1 MIWWNCLISQKLIIM
16 KRHTITPLFV
26 LMLSAM
32 AFGQGAGLSFSVRVN
47 DCDKEAENAKEVS
60 ADFRAD
66 QTFGSAPF
74 TVNFTDRSTGDV
86 VHWLWNFGDGTTDS
100 VPDPVHTYQQEGI
113 YTVKLSVFDADSAV
127 SVDSRTDFIR
137 VVGYGICDSLN
148 YDIPGNYYLYRLP
161 APETGYLSG
170 NNSRG
175 DLAKASHFE
184 IGEDMGM
191 LMGGIFYFAVKT
203 NNLATDPPI
212 VFKAWDNDGPNDAPG
227 TVLDSANILLSEIP
241 VDDQGTGFYPATI
254 PFFDEW
260 VTIDHSF
267 YLGYELPQTQGDTL
281 AIFTNRI
288 ESAVVGNGWEQ
299 DADGNWRTYDDGT
312 AGYDV
317 DNAIFPVICQP
328 TGIDNHILSREMII
342 YPVPATDRVY
352 VSFFNQHPDRFNAS
366 VVDLSGRVV
375 STSREISPDS
385 PIDVSG
391 LTPGLYILKLETP
404 DGVLNHKIMIE

>member
-1 MIWWNCLISQKLIIM
+1 M
-16 KRHTITPLFV
+16 KQFTITLLLA
-26 LMLSAM
+26 LMLSLV
-32 AFGQGAGLSFSVRVN
+32 AFGQGSGLSFSVRVN
-47 DCDKEAENAKEVS
+47 NCEKDTENAREVS

-66 QTFGSAPF
+66 RTFGPAPL
-74 TVNFTDRSTGDV
+74 TVKFTDRSSGDV
-86 VHWLWNFGDGTTDS
+86 VRYLWNFGDGTTDS
-100 VPDPVHTYQQEGI
+100 VPDPLHTYQQEGI

-127 SVDSRTDFIR
+127 SVDSRTDFVR

-161 APETGYLSG
+161 APGEGYLSG

-175 DLAKASHFE
+175 DLAKASYFE

-203 NNLATDPPI
+203 SSLISDPLI
-212 VFKAWDNDGPNDAPG
+212 VFKAWDNDGPNGAPG
-227 TVLDSANILLSEIP
+227 TVLDSTTILLSEIP
-241 VDDQGTGFYPATI
+241 VDDQGIGFYPSTI

-299 DADGNWRTYDDGT
+299 MASGNWHTYEDGT
-312 AGYDV
+312 PGYDV
-317 DNAIFPVICQP
+317 DNAIFPIICQP
-328 TGIDNHILSREMII
+328 TGIDNHILESKMII
-342 YPVPATDRVY
+342 YPIPAKDQLFVNVFEGNPENMAATIL
-352 VSFFNQHPDRFNAS
+352 
-366 VVDLSGRVV
+366 DLSGRIVAPAAQIHSGSSLNV
-375 STSREISPDS
+375 SSLNS
-385 PIDVSG
+385 
-391 LTPGLYILKLETP
+391 GLYILRVETS
-404 DGVLNHKIMIE
+404 DGVSNHKIMVE